1 MFYSYVICINN
12 KSCDNYTKLTGEV
25 IKMLEEVWKS
35 FDENNITHS
44 VAHHLMSILE
54 LTQAHGYARVSD
66 IARNLDITRGSVSI
80 TLRPLKMRGYILQ
93 DSNKFL
99 QLSPEGENLAQAIQ
113 SKRKIFIKFFDEVL
127 KVSPVQAEIDACK
140 VEHLIS
146 DQTAEKLLSFLRFL
160 FQDNKETHA
169 FLAAFEKHQDG
180 CTDLE
185 KCPVCDEGECLMH
198 QS

>member
-1 MFYSYVICINN
+1 
-12 KSCDNYTKLTGEV
+12 
-25 IKMLEEVWKS
+25 MLEEVWKS

-54 LTQAHGYARVSD
+54 LTQDHGYARVSD

-80 TLRPLKMRGYILQ
+80 TLRPLKTRGYILQ

-99 QLSPEGENLAQAIQ
+99 QLSPEGEDLAQAIQ
-113 SKRKIFIKFFDEVL
+113 SKRKIFIKFFNEVL
-127 KVSPVQAEIDACK
+127 KVSPMQAGIDACK

-160 FQDNKETHA
+160 FQDNEETHA
-169 FLAAFEKHQDG
+169 LLAAFEKHQDG

-185 KCPVCDEGECLMH
+185 QCSVSDEGECLMH
-198 QS
+198 KS